1 MTFKLLA
8 DNFKA
13 RNSAVPG
20 AENALPQKPSDT
32 IMGAPIV
39 GVIGGSGL
47 YQMSEIEGVRE
58 VEVKTPFGKP
68 SDRLIR
74 GRLGNVELI
83 FLPRH
88 GKGHRWLPTEI
99 NFRANIFALKKLGVG
114 QIISVS
120 AVGSLRQE
128 IAPGHLVVP
137 DQFIDRTTQRPSTF
151 FGRGL
156 VAHVSLANPFCKDLS
171 ATLIDAARSEGA
183 QVHASGTYV
192 CMEGPQFST
201 RAESRLY
208 RSWDAHVIGMTNLQ
222 EAKLAREAEICFA
235 TLALATDYDC
245 WNESAG
251 NVEIEH
257 VLTVLKNNVDLAQRT
272 IRRAVAKL
280 PAPRACA
287 CAAALKDA
295 IITERARI
303 PKKLRAELRPIIG
316 KYL

>member
-1 MTFKLLA
+1 MA
-8 DNFKA
+8 
-13 RNSAVPG
+13 
-20 AENALPQKPSDT
+20 
-32 IMGAPIV
+32 APII

-74 GRLGNVELI
+74 GQLGNVELI

-156 VAHVSLANPFCKDLS
+156 VAHVSLADPFCKDLA
-171 ATLIDAARSEGA
+171 ATLIDSARSEGA
-183 QVHASGTYV
+183 QVHAAGTYV

-208 RSWDAHVIGMTNLQ
+208 RTWGAHVIGMTNLQ

-280 PAPRACA
+280 SAPRVCVCA
-287 CAAALKDA
+287 SALKDA

-303 PKKLRAELRPIIG
+303 PKKLRGELRPIIG